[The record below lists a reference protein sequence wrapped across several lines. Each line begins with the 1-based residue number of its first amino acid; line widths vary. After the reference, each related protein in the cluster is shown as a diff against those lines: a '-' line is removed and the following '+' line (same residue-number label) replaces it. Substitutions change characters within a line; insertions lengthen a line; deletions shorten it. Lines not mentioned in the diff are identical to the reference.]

1 MISLKNKYT
10 RNERIAREIA
20 KAYSIAT
27 EIAMLRKDSND
38 PEKIAYLDYVEICK
52 GMFPVVA

>member
-1 MISLKNKYT
+1 MISLKGKYT

-27 EIAMLRKDSND
+27 EIAILRKGDTD
-38 PEKIAYLDYVEICK
+38 PDKIAYLDYVDVCK
-52 GMFPVVA
+52 GMFPEI